1 MNVLDKFYDY
11 QLEAFWEV
19 QNHDKGIVCLPTGTG
34 KTFVQAGVI
43 ANDIVENPGF
53 RMYVINAPRILLSYQ
68 LMREVQ
74 KYLINNNIEARYMA
88 VHSGRMDD
96 SVEILKLQQEKG
108 ITYSEVNST
117 TSTSD
122 IREMIET
129 AQIQDLPLIFFSTYN
144 SAYRIQDGR
153 VGLPK
158 INITLNDE
166 AHYLV
171 QERFYDIVDTL
182 ESDRKYFFTATTKE
196 TPSDEGRGMN
206 NEGTYGD
213 IIYNMTPR
221 EAIERGKMVRPRM
234 HFVTAVKN
242 VVYNRDDMERSMGN
256 MVVESYKQ
264 HEYTL
269 TGTDAPKM
277 LVASNGTQD
286 IKNIIKSN
294 EIARIQKGGTS
305 IYAVASD
312 PEIGNWVNGEK
323 VSRPEFLSRLKKEG
337 SDSTKRMII
346 IHYDIL
352 TEGIDIPGI
361 TGVLF
366 LRSMG
371 KSKFIQT
378 FGRAARLDSDDR
390 AAFENGEYTHN
401 DLDLMDK
408 PYAWVIVPV
417 LTHDDEDT
425 KENIGDL
432 IYELRDYGF
441 EPKEDVVVS
450 NTVNGIGTLG
460 GDDAVGELKRRTRH
474 IGNYI
479 EDVQAQLEDQRIA
492 NMTYEELMGEFSNS
506 DNDIEIGF

>member
-1 MNVLDKFYDY
+1 MSVLEKFYDY
-11 QLEAFWEV
+11 QLEAFDEV
-19 QNHDKGIVCLPTGTG
+19 QNNKKGIVCLPTGTG
-34 KTFVQAGVI
+34 KTFVQAGIV
-43 ANDIVENPGF
+43 ANDIITNPGF

-74 KYLINNNIEARYMA
+74 KYLINNGIEARYMA

-108 ITYSEVNST
+108 ITYNETNST
-117 TSTSD
+117 TSTVE

-129 AQIQDLPLIFFSTYN
+129 AQNQDLPLIFFSTYN
-144 SAYRIQDGR
+144 SAYRIQEGR
-153 VGLPK
+153 VDFPK

-171 QERFYDIVDTL
+171 QEQFYDIVDTL

-206 NEGTYGD
+206 NKGTYGE

-242 VVYNRDDMERSMGN
+242 VTYNKDDMERSMGN
-256 MVVESYKQ
+256 MVIESFKQ
-264 HEYTL
+264 HDYTL

-286 IKNIIKSN
+286 IKNIINSP
-294 EIARIQKGGTS
+294 ELERIQRGGTS
-305 IYAVASD
+305 IYAIASD

-323 VSRPEFLSRLKKEG
+323 LSRPEFLSRLKKEG

-366 LRSMG
+366 LRSMK

-390 AAFENGEYTHN
+390 EAFESGKYTHN
-401 DLDLMDK
+401 DLGLMDK
-408 PYAWVIVPV
+408 PYAWVIIPV

-425 KENIGDL
+425 KGNIGDL
-432 IYELRDYGF
+432 IHELRDYNF
-441 EPKEDVVVS
+441 EPKEDIVVS
-450 NTVNGIGTLG
+450 NTVNGIGTMDG
-460 GDDAVGELKRRTRH
+460 EDAVGELKRKTRH

-479 EDVQAQLEDQRIA
+479 EDVQALLEDQRIA
-492 NMTYEELMGEFSNS
+492 NMDFEDLMGEFSNP
-506 DNDIEIGF
+506 DTDIKVEF